1 MLNVESGK
9 RYVMELGNN
18 NLRVHKV
25 MYFGDVFDTN
35 IIL

>member
-25 MYFGDVFDTN
+25 MYFGK
-35 IIL
+35 